1 MKKFRVL
8 LTRSYVIE
16 ITAKDE
22 KQAKECSE
30 FFISGGLDASTEM
43 ERAFYNFEIDQIKPA
58 INDAFEVEEM
68 K

>member
-16 ITAKDE
+16 TTAKDE

-43 ERAFYNFEIDQIKPA
+43 ERAFYNFEIDQIKPV